1 MKMMLET
8 NREAEKE
15 ACGSKGTKDAAYPTI
30 LDAIDKQ
37 IKTLTPEC
45 KKDVICAERTKS
57 DEKDDHD
64 DHDHEEG
71 EHKKCCVKALADM
84 NVMGT
89 AEKLCDLSAAKLK
102 TLTADEKAAAE
113 TKYKAE

>member
-1 MKMMLET
+1 MKMMIET

-15 ACGSKGTKDAAYPTI
+15 ACGSKGTKDAAYQTI

-45 KKDVICAERTKS
+45 KKDVLCAEWAKE

-64 DHDHEEG
+64 DHDDHD
-71 EHKKCCVKALADM
+71 HKKCCVEALANLKM
-84 NVMGT
+84 MG
-89 AEKLCDLSAAKLK
+89 AGIKLCDPFAAKLK
-102 TLTADEKAAAE
+102 TLTADEKAKAE
-113 TKYKAE
+113 TAYKAE

>member
-45 KKDVICAERTKS
+45 KKDVLCAEMT

-64 DHDHEEG
+64 DHDHKEG
-71 EHKKCCVKALADM
+71 EHKMCCVDALASLKM
-84 NVMGT
+84 MG
-89 AEKLCDLSAAKLK
+89 AHIKLCDPFAAKLK

-113 TKYKAE
+113 TKYKAD

>member
-1 MKMMLET
+1 MKLFFEAD
-8 NREAEKE
+8 REAEKE
-15 ACGSKGTKDAAYPTI
+15 ACGSKGTKDAAYQTI
-30 LDAIDKQ
+30 LDALDKQ

-84 NVMGT
+84 NMVGT

>member
-1 MKMMLET
+1 MKLFFEAD
-8 NREAEKE
+8 REAEKE
-15 ACGSKGTKDAAYPTI
+15 ACGSKGTKDAAYQTI
-30 LDAIDKQ
+30 LDALDKQ

-45 KKDVICAERTKS
+45 KKDVVCAEILKS
-57 DEKDDHD
+57 LEKDDHD

-84 NVMGT
+84 NMMGT